1 MLCFLMKEKLG
12 KALAA
17 GLYGKGTHADSLKI
31 VDRISDDDAKE
42 RIAEN
47 VHSSWEQLFHIVYW
61 QDLCIKAARLEGVE
75 WPKDG
80 STSWPSDSTT
90 STWDELVTR
99 FKAGLKEAKALSIES
114 DLAAPMASWANFPVL
129 SALIILAQHNSYHLG
144 QIVANRLAQ
153 GTWPMPEEK

>member
-1 MLCFLMKEKLG
+1 MKEQLG

-31 VDRISDDDAKE
+31 VDGISDDHAKE
-42 RIAEN
+42 RIVEN

-61 QDLCIKAARLEGVE
+61 QDLCIKAARKEGVE

-80 STSWPSDSTT
+80 SPSWPSDSTT
-90 STWDELVTR
+90 DTWDELVTR
-99 FKAGLKEAKALSIES
+99 FEAGLEEAKTLSIES

-129 SALIILAQHNSYHLG
+129 SALIVLAQHNSYHLG
-144 QIVANRLAQ
+144 QIVVNRLAQ
-153 GTWPMPEEK
+153 GTWPMPEEE

>member
-1 MLCFLMKEKLG
+1 MKEKLG

-31 VDRISDDDAKE
+31 VDGISENHAKE
-42 RIAEN
+42 RIKVN

-61 QDLCIKAARLEGVE
+61 QDLCIKAARLTEVE

-80 STSWPSDSTT
+80 SPSWPSESTT
-90 STWDELVTR
+90 DTWDELVTR
-99 FKAGLKEAKALSIES
+99 FEAGLEEAKALSLES
-114 DLAAPMASWANFPVL
+114 DLAAPMTSWAKFPVL

-144 QIVANRLAQ
+144 QIVVNRLAQ
-153 GTWPMPEEK
+153 GTWPMPEKE

>member
-1 MLCFLMKEKLG
+1 MKEKLG
-12 KALAA
+12 KALAG

-31 VDRISDDDAKE
+31 LDGLSNKHAKE

-47 VHSSWEQLFHIVYW
+47 VHSSWEQLYHIVYW
-61 QDLCIKAARLEGVE
+61 QDLCIKAARLAEVK

-90 STWDELVTR
+90 DAWDDLKTR
-99 FKAGLKEAKALSIES
+99 FKVGLEEAKSLALES
-114 DLAAPMASWANFPVL
+114 DLGAPMASWANYPML

-144 QIVANRLAQ
+144 QIIVNRLAQ
-153 GTWPMPEEK
+153 STWPMPKEE